1 MGRLGL
7 TEIILILIV
16 LGIMIIP
23 QIFYLITLQKTI
35 KQVSV
40 ENQKIQPNQVW
51 LTLIPLF
58 GLIWQFIMVNRVALS
73 LQAEFK
79 KRNINIVEEKPGY
92 FIGLTY
98 CTLFCCSIIPVLGVL
113 AGIGGLVCWVIY
125 WVKINNYKTELE
137 TRENINNIGIE

>member
-7 TEIILILIV
+7 TEIILILFV
-16 LGIMIIP
+16 LGVMIIP

-35 KQVSV
+35 EKVSN
-40 ENQKIQPNQVW
+40 ENRKIQPNQVW

-58 GLIWQFIMVNRVALS
+58 GLIWQFIMINGVALS

-79 KRNINIVEEKPGY
+79 KRNINIADEKPGY
-92 FIGLTY
+92 SIGLTY
-98 CTLFCCSIIPVLGVL
+98 CILFCCSLIPVLGVF
-113 AGIGGLVCWVIY
+113 AGIGGLVCWVLY

-137 TRENINNIGIE
+137 TNER

>member
-1 MGRLGL
+1 MGRLAL

-16 LGIMIIP
+16 FGIIIIP
-23 QIFYLITLQKTI
+23 KIFYLITLQKTI
-35 KQVSV
+35 KEVSV

-58 GLIWQFIMVNRVALS
+58 GLIWQFTMVCRVALS

-92 FIGLTY
+92 SIGLTY

-113 AGIGGLVCWVIY
+113 AGIGGLVCWGIY
-125 WVKINNYKTELE
+125 WVKINNYKTVLE
-137 TRENINNIGIE
+137 TRENINYIVIK